1 MRRLQMKARYAFERE
16 RRESSSSVKDDDIN
30 MRVSSKEIDFPYA
43 FGDHSST
50 PPDDK
55 MPVVDAESAY
65 SGDSPTTYAN
75 GHRNTNSHPHHPHHQ
90 VPPSIMSYQVPLEVI
105 NSYSMAYDSGTHPPS
120 AWNDMVTRALPHMTS
135 QRILGNL
142 PP

>member
-43 FGDHSST
+43 FGDQSST

-55 MPVVDAESAY
+55 PMADADSAY
-65 SGDSPTTYAN
+65 SGDEPTTYAN
-75 GHRNTNSHPHHPHHQ
+75 GHHHHRHHHQ
-90 VPPSIMSYQVPLEVI
+90 VPPPIMSYQVPLEMI

-120 AWNDMVTRALPHMTS
+120 AWNDMVTRALPHMAS
-135 QRILGNL
+135 QRILGSL